1 MANRSKA
8 STDKKFKSKNLGN
21 DQNLENQQNMK
32 IQSEENTKPKKL
44 SKPKNERKTSSVSN
58 ETKEPKNYS
67 ERAGNDPS
75 NK

>member
-1 MANRSKA
+1 MSV
-8 STDKKFKSKNLGN
+8 DGPIL
-21 DQNLENQQNMK
+21 DQKLTPENQQNKK

-67 ERAGNDPS
+67 ERAGNDPR
-75 NK
+75 NKQFSFC

>member
-1 MANRSKA
+1 
-8 STDKKFKSKNLGN
+8 
-21 DQNLENQQNMK
+21 MK

-44 SKPKNERKTSSVSN
+44 SKPKNERKTSSVGN

-67 ERAGNDPS
+67 ERAGNDPR